1 MEMKYL
7 IFEKANVDQINFEQ
21 VIETSLETLRSS
33 IDDQSVILKFIGE
46 TPSFLEGLTLYSH
59 SEILAIINDP
69 ENGWI
74 SNT

>member
-1 MEMKYL
+1 MKYI

-46 TPSFLEGLTLYSH
+46 TPSFLDGLTQYSH

>member
-1 MEMKYL
+1 MDMKYI

-46 TPSFLEGLTLYSH
+46 TPSFLDGLTQYSH